1 MNQEWLD
8 ELVLEYEKFKRN
20 AVKNIEFDKDEMKN
34 HYSKHQNDPNSFL
47 YCAHLCLVR

>member
-20 AVKNIEFDKDEMKN
+20 AVKNVDFDKDEMKN
-34 HYSKHQNDPNSFL
+34 LYSKHQNDPNSLF
-47 YCAHLCLVR
+47 

>member
-20 AVKNIEFDKDEMKN
+20 AVKNIDFDKDEMKN
-34 HYSKHQNDPNSFL
+34 HYSKHQNDPKSFL